1 MIRRPPRSTRT
12 DTLFPYTTLFRSIRL
27 GGHVLNDTSGL
38 ISAEAGRVE
47 LLGGKSATLNL
58 YPGSEFSISVTGAL
72 DATVMGALAAVENR
86 GRLEANGGVV
96 YLHARLAA
104 AVLDDAVNHSGTIDA
119 TGLGGAADGSVTLV
133 GSGGVARSTGA
144 IDSGTVSMTSASG
157 LLIGGDISTS
167 GDQEYAGA
175 VGLVDDTTL
184 SSAGNIQF
192 ESTVVGGHVLAVSAG
207 GTGGF
212 GGDGGKSVAF

>member
-1 MIRRPPRSTRT
+1 M
-12 DTLFPYTTLFRSIRL
+12 LL
-27 GGHVLNDTSGL
+27 GGQGLNGTSGL
-38 ISAEAGRVE
+38 ISAEAGRVD

-119 TGLGGAADGSVTLV
+119 TGLGGAADGIVPLV
-133 GSGGVARSTGA
+133 ASDGVASSTGA
-144 IDSGTVSMTSASG
+144 LASGPVSMTRANG
-157 LLIGGDISTS
+157 LPPG
-167 GDQEYAGA
+167 
-175 VGLVDDTTL
+175 
-184 SSAGNIQF
+184 
-192 ESTVVGGHVLAVSAG
+192 
-207 GTGGF
+207 
-212 GGDGGKSVAF
+212 

>member
-1 MIRRPPRSTRT
+1 MR
-12 DTLFPYTTLFRSIRL
+12 
-27 GGHVLNDTSGL
+27 
-38 ISAEAGRVE
+38 ISDWSSDVCSSDLVD

-119 TGLGGAADGSVTLV
+119 TGLE
-133 GSGGVARSTGA
+133 
-144 IDSGTVSMTSASG
+144 
-157 LLIGGDISTS
+157 IGR
-167 GDQEYAGA
+167 A
-175 VGLVDDTTL
+175 
-184 SSAGNIQF
+184 
-192 ESTVVGGHVLAVSAG
+192 HV
-207 GTGGF
+207 
-212 GGDGGKSVAF
+212 

>member
-1 MIRRPPRSTRT
+1 MRRRPPRSTRT
-12 DTLFPYTTLFRSIRL
+12 DTLFPYTTLFRS
-27 GGHVLNDTSGL
+27 
-38 ISAEAGRVE
+38 
-47 LLGGKSATLNL
+47 
-58 YPGSEFSISVTGAL
+58 TGAL

-167 GDQEYAGA
+167 GDQEYEGA
-175 VGLVDDTTL
+175 VGLVGAITL
-184 SSAGNIQF
+184 SSAGDRK
-192 ESTVVGGHVLAVSAG
+192 STRLNYSH
-207 GTGGF
+207 
-212 GGDGGKSVAF
+212 

>member
-1 MIRRPPRSTRT
+1 MRISDWSSDVCSSDLSTLST
-12 DTLFPYTTLFRSIRL
+12 NAGDFLEQQAGAYVNNSFLFEQVGSPASIINSGNIVVTNGGHAILL

-38 ISAEAGRVE
+38 ISAEAGRVD

-104 AVLDDAVNHSGTIDA
+104 DVLDDAVNQD
-119 TGLGGAADGSVTLV
+119 
-133 GSGGVARSTGA
+133 RKSTR
-144 IDSGTVSMTSASG
+144 
-157 LLIGGDISTS
+157 LN
-167 GDQEYAGA
+167 
-175 VGLVDDTTL
+175 
-184 SSAGNIQF
+184 SS
-192 ESTVVGGHVLAVSAG
+192 H
-207 GTGGF
+207 
-212 GGDGGKSVAF
+212 